1 MQQEKVT
8 LRELNLRIQQVIKT
22 GLPEPVWVVAEI
34 SEIKIHSAGHCYLEL
49 VEKSED
55 EEGPVARARGIIW
68 AFVFRMLKPYFETTT
83 GQVLREGLKVLI
95 KATVE
100 FHELY
105 GLSLNITDIDPG
117 YTIGDLAL
125 RKAETIRRLEQD
137 GVIHMN
143 RELEL
148 PPVPQRIAVISSE
161 QAAGLQDFLDQL
173 HHNPQGYVFY
183 TRIFPALMQGREAE
197 TSIIR
202 AFDTIFR
209 FEDFFDVVVLIRG
222 GGSQADLACFNNYRL
237 AYHIAQFP
245 LPVITGIGH
254 EKDESVADIVAHT
267 ALKTPTAVAEFLVDR
282 VSAFDEHLS
291 RQASLVS
298 EGVMA
303 ILKSEK
309 QRIDRITRIFS
320 PLVMQ
325 ELNRRK
331 HRLSRSVHILQ
342 SAARNLLKSNHHS
355 LRDIR
360 SRSAHQFRLL
370 FRTERERTAKLTWQT
385 VHSGRQ
391 FIRNAALR
399 LEMFEKTNRLTD
411 PAQILRKGFSITYH
425 EDKVVRDSQTL
436 SEGQSIQTRLF
447 RGTVSSRVESTD
459 PGGTGNTSQDDPQ
472 KDKTQHKSTTK

>member
-49 VEKSED
+49 VEKSEE

-117 YTIGDLAL
+117 YTMGDLAL
-125 RKAETIRRLEQD
+125 RKAETLRRLEQD
-137 GVIHMN
+137 GVINMN

-173 HHNPQGYVFY
+173 HHNPRGYVFY

-197 TSIIR
+197 NTIIN
-202 AFDTIFR
+202 AFNRIFR
-209 FEDFFDVVVLIRG
+209 YEDFFDVVILIRG

-254 EKDESVADIVAHT
+254 EKDESVADMVAHT
-267 ALKTPTAVAEFLVDR
+267 ALKTPTAVAEFLVAQ

-291 RQASLVS
+291 RQAGLVS
-298 EGVMA
+298 EGVMT
-303 ILKSEK
+303 ILQSEK

-320 PLVMQ
+320 PLVMH

-331 HRLSRSVHILQ
+331 HRLARSVQTLQ
-342 SAARNLLKSNHHS
+342 SAVRNLLTGNRHA

-391 FIRNAALR
+391 FIRNAAMR

-411 PAQILRKGFSITYH
+411 PARILRKGFSITYH
-425 EDKVVRDSQTL
+425 GDRVVRDSQTL

-447 RGTVSSRVESTD
+447 RGTVSSRVERTD
-459 PGGTGNTSQDDPQ
+459 SSEPGNTPGGDHQ
-472 KDKTQHKSTTK
+472 KDITQHKNRTK